1 LSRPGSTARSRGYG
15 ASVSLHATVQ
25 HLEDAAG
32 AILARRAEQSPRT
45 GLHHRLCQ
53 PPAARAG
60 GQGPI
65 VVIDVSP
72 GDEVTQLTPVARHRQ
87 RPRPGSLELEEA
99 FAEATTAERQVLA
112 DAFAQSAVASLRDV
126 GVLRHP
132 PTVLDATN
140 RQLYAVATVWAVLSR
155 WDCSLDMDKR
165 LGDELKVLPTDQ
177 AKTIVEVL
185 QVAGLL

>member
-1 LSRPGSTARSRGYG
+1 VIVAEIRLDVIKRLATA
-15 ASVSLHATVQ
+15 
-25 HLEDAAG
+25 
-32 AILARRAEQSPRT
+32 LADNV
-45 GLHHRLCQ
+45 HR
-53 PPAARAG
+53 
-60 GQGPI
+60 
-65 VVIDVSP
+65 DDTSF
-72 GDEVTQLTPVARHRQ
+72 
-87 RPRPGSLELEEA
+87 ELEEA
-99 FAEATTAERQVLA
+99 WAEATTAEKRVLA
-112 DAFAQSAVASLRDV
+112 NAFAQSAVASLRDV
-126 GVLRHP
+126 GVLRDP